1 MKPFWETKQLHELDA
16 AEWEALCDGCAK
28 CCVHKL
34 QVEETG
40 RVHYTCVACRL
51 LDVNTCRC
59 TGYRNRHELVP
70 DCAVLS
76 VAHPEH
82 FKWMPETC
90 AYRLMHEGRPLP
102 EWHPLITGNPNSV
115 HAHGASARKKLI
127 PEFLADEA
135 HLEKYIVD

>member
-1 MKPFWETKQLHELDA
+1 MKPFWETKQLHELNA
-16 AEWEALCDGCAK
+16 VEWEALCDGCAK

-59 TGYRNRHELVP
+59 TSYENRHELVP

-76 VAHPEH
+76 VDHPEH
-82 FKWMPETC
+82 FDWMPETC

-102 EWHPLITGNPNSV
+102 DWHPLITGNPNSV